1 MPEESIEERHVLR
14 GVDPDALAFAR
25 QQLSNGTVWGLAVS
39 GKLASGKDTVATLV
53 MDELGA
59 DRREHLSWATPLKDG
74 LDELL
79 DEMRRAASPEEA
91 VERIADHD
99 IGIIHAQRLV
109 YEMWSEAQEGVK
121 ARSRTP
127 RVRWALQY
135 FGTDVRRAEDP
146 DYWVRRA
153 VQNCVAA
160 ICEGRSVY
168 FTDCRFPN
176 EVEAAAMLGL
186 YTVRLE
192 ITPEMQEAR
201 LRGRDGLGFDPSAA
215 SHPSETALD
224 AYKHFD
230 LIVDNNGLP
239 IEAVCVIT
247 AGVRSRRHRL

>member
-1 MPEESIEERHVLR
+1 MSKEPIEEHHAIE

-25 QQLSNGTVWGLAVS
+25 EQLLSGAVWGLAVS
-39 GKLASGKDTVATLV
+39 GKLASGKDTVAGMV

-74 LDELL
+74 LDEML
-79 DEMRRAASPEEA
+79 DVMRESESPDEA
-91 VERIADHD
+91 VERVVQRDVKLV
-99 IGIIHAQRLV
+99 HAQKLV
-109 YEMWSEAQEGVK
+109 YELWSEAREGVK

-146 DYWVRRA
+146 DYWVRLA
-153 VQNCVAA
+153 VRNCVSA
-160 ICEGRSVY
+160 IQEGRSVY

-176 EVEAAAMLGL
+176 EVEAAAALGL

-192 ITPEMQEAR
+192 ISPEEQERR
-201 LRGRDGLGFDPSAA
+201 LRSRDGLGFDSSAA

-224 AYKHFD
+224 AYKNFD
-230 LIVDNNGLP
+230 LIVNNHGLP
-239 IEAVCVIT
+239 IEAVSVVA
-247 AGVRSRRHRL
+247 AGMRSRRNRL